1 MQLLPRGCGL
11 NYTDFSIDITVFDVF
26 HTFHSNNKNTFII
39 KEIYDM
45 KFSIKKEVLLH
56 SLNSVSKA
64 LSNKN
69 LIPVLSGIKFDLTE
83 EGLFLSA
90 SDNDISIETFID
102 KSKLENLSSVGRTV
116 IQGRYILEIIRKL
129 EGKIVDIELLDNI
142 KVLISCGNSEFNL
155 NCMEASEFPNLN
167 IERKKEPIV
176 IKKTDFKN
184 LINKTSFAISAQETR
199 PILTG
204 INFKISKDKFE
215 CISTDSYRLAKKY
228 VILNREVEED
238 INIVIPGKNLI
249 ELTKILEDNNES
261 IKMHIFNNKVL
272 FDFDNT
278 LFQTRV
284 LSGTFP
290 DINRL
295 IPEDFNL
302 KIKASANEFYNVIDR
317 AALLTSEK
325 DKNIVKFE
333 SNLNE
338 VIISSNSPEIG
349 KVEEKMD
356 VEKDKDENIKIAFS
370 SKFMMDALRTI
381 ESKNVILNFN
391 ADDKPIIILDEIDET
406 LLQLILPIKT
416 Y

>member
-1 MQLLPRGCGL
+1 
-11 NYTDFSIDITVFDVF
+11 
-26 HTFHSNNKNTFII
+26 
-39 KEIYDM
+39 M
-45 KFSIKKEVLLH
+45 KFSIKKEVLLQ

-64 LSNKN
+64 LSSKN
-69 LIPVLSGIKFDLTE
+69 LIPVLSGIKFNLTN

-90 SDNDISIETFID
+90 SDNDISIETFINKD
-102 KSKLENLSSVGRTV
+102 KLEEIEQVGSTV
-116 IQGRYILEIIRKL
+116 IQGKYILEIIRKL
-129 EGKIVDIELLDNI
+129 EGRIINIELLDNI

-155 NCMEASEFPNLN
+155 NCMDVNEFPNLN
-167 IERKKEPIV
+167 IEEKKEPII
-176 IKKTDFKN
+176 IKKSEFKN
-184 LINKTSFAISAQETR
+184 LINKTSFAVSTQETR

-204 INFKISKDKFE
+204 INFKIKENKLE

-228 VILNREVEED
+228 VNLDNNVNED

-249 ELTKILEDNNES
+249 ELTKIIEDNEDD
-261 IKMHIFNNKVL
+261 IQMHVFTNKVL
-272 FDFDNT
+272 FKFDDT

-290 DINRL
+290 DVDRL
-295 IPEDFNL
+295 IPDSFEL
-302 KIKASANEFYNVIDR
+302 EVKINANEFYNVIDR

-333 SNLNE
+333 CEGKE
-338 VIISSNSPEIG
+338 VTVSSNSPEIG
-349 KVEEKMD
+349 RVEEKID
-356 VEKDKDENIKIAFS
+356 VEKNNENNIKIAFS

-381 ESKNVILNFN
+381 ESKDVNLCFN
-391 ADDKPIIILDEIDET
+391 NDVQPIIIKDDEDST

>member
-1 MQLLPRGCGL
+1 
-11 NYTDFSIDITVFDVF
+11 
-26 HTFHSNNKNTFII
+26 
-39 KEIYDM
+39 M
-45 KFSIKKEVLLH
+45 KFSIKKEILLH

-64 LSNKN
+64 LSSKN

-90 SDNDISIETFID
+90 SDNDISIQTII
-102 KSKLENLSSVGRTV
+102 KKNKLEELNKVGSTV
-116 IQGRYILEIIRKL
+116 IQGKYILEIIRKL
-129 EGKIVDIELLDNI
+129 EGKIVNIELLDNI

-155 NCMEASEFPNLN
+155 NCMDSSEFPNLN
-167 IERKKEPIV
+167 IEIKKDPIV

-184 LINKTSFAISAQETR
+184 LINKTSFAISTQETR

-204 INFKISKDKFE
+204 INFKISKNKLE

-228 VILNREVEED
+228 VILNKEVKED

-249 ELTKILEDNNES
+249 ELTKILEENNEY
-261 IKMHIFNNKVL
+261 IEMHIFNNKVL
-272 FDFDNT
+272 LNFDDT
-278 LFQTRV
+278 IFQTRV

-290 DINRL
+290 DVNRL
-295 IPEDFNL
+295 IPENFNL
-302 KIKASANEFYNVIDR
+302 KIKVNTNDFYNVIDR

-325 DKNIVKFE
+325 DKNIVMFQ
-333 SNLNE
+333 SNENE
-338 VIISSNSPEIG
+338 VTISSNSPEIG
-349 KVEEKMD
+349 KVEEKVD
-356 VEKDKDENIKIAFS
+356 VEKNKEDNIKIAFS

-391 ADDKPIIILDEIDET
+391 NDVQPIIILDEIDET

>member
-1 MQLLPRGCGL
+1 
-11 NYTDFSIDITVFDVF
+11 
-26 HTFHSNNKNTFII
+26 
-39 KEIYDM
+39 M

-64 LSNKN
+64 LSSKN
-69 LIPVLSGIKFDLTE
+69 LIPVLSGIKFNLTN

-90 SDNDISIETFID
+90 SDNDISIESFINKD
-102 KSKLENLSSVGRTV
+102 KLEDIKEIGSTV
-116 IQGRYILEIIRKL
+116 IQGKYILEIIRKL

-167 IERKKEPIV
+167 IEEKKEPII
-176 IKKTDFKN
+176 IKKTEFKN
-184 LINKTSFAISAQETR
+184 LINKTSFAVSTQETR

-204 INFKISKDKFE
+204 INFKINEDKLE
-215 CISTDSYRLAKKY
+215 CIATDSYRLAKKH
-228 VILNREVEED
+228 VILGQKVEED
-238 INIVIPGKNLI
+238 VNIVIPGKNLI
-249 ELTKILEDNNES
+249 ELTKILEENDANIE
-261 IKMHIFNNKVL
+261 MHVFSNKVL
-272 FDFDNT
+272 FKFDDT

-290 DINRL
+290 DVDRL
-295 IPEDFNL
+295 IPASFEL
-302 KIKASANEFYNVIDR
+302 EVKANANEFYNVIDR

-333 SNLNE
+333 CVGNE
-338 VIISSNSPEIG
+338 VIVSSNSPEIG
-349 KVEEKMD
+349 RVEEKMS
-356 VEKDKDENIKIAFS
+356 VEKNAETDIKIAFS
-370 SKFMMDALRTI
+370 SKFMMDALRTV
-381 ESKNVILNFN
+381 ESLDVVLCFN
-391 ADDKPIIILDEIDET
+391 NDVNPIIIKDDEDKT

>member
-1 MQLLPRGCGL
+1 
-11 NYTDFSIDITVFDVF
+11 
-26 HTFHSNNKNTFII
+26 
-39 KEIYDM
+39 M

-64 LSNKN
+64 LSSKN
-69 LIPVLSGIKFDLTE
+69 LIPVLSGIKFNLTN

-90 SDNDISIETFID
+90 SDNDISIESFID
-102 KSKLENLSSVGRTV
+102 KSKLEEINEVGTTV
-116 IQGRYILEIIRKL
+116 IQGKYILEIIRKL
-129 EGKIVDIELLDNI
+129 EGRIVNIELLDNI

-155 NCMEASEFPNLN
+155 NSMDAAEFPNLN
-167 IERKKEPIV
+167 MEEKKEPII
-176 IKKTDFKN
+176 IKKTEFKN
-184 LINKTSFAISAQETR
+184 LINKTSFAISSQETR

-204 INFKISKDKFE
+204 INFKINEDKLE

-228 VILNREVEED
+228 VTLSNSVSED

-249 ELTKILEDNNES
+249 ELTKILDHYETDDDIE
-261 IKMHIFNNKVL
+261 MHVFSNKVL
-272 FDFDNT
+272 FKFDNT

-290 DINRL
+290 DVNRL
-295 IPEDFNL
+295 IPASFEL
-302 KIKASANEFYNVIDR
+302 EVKANANEFYNVIDR

-333 SNLNE
+333 CDGNE
-338 VIISSNSPEIG
+338 VIVSSNSPEIG
-349 KVEEKMD
+349 RVEEKMD
-356 VEKDKDENIKIAFS
+356 VEKNNDTNIKIAFS
-370 SKFMMDALRTI
+370 SRFMMDALRTV
-381 ESKNVILNFN
+381 ESKDVVLCFN
-391 ADDKPIIILDEIDET
+391 NDVQPIIIKDSKDDT